1 MSQITSAKFALVALI
16 TSTAL
21 TSAFAAKE
29 KDDREAE
36 YYRII
41 TIPTPQFAGREVT
54 MEAGSLLM
62 LGPDKLACAS
72 RLGDIWIAEGVT
84 SDAPAPKW
92 TRFAS
97 GLHEVLGLAQRPGD
111 KEGWIYCTQ
120 RGEITK
126 LRDRD
131 GDGRADVFETVSDG
145 WGISGDYH
153 EYAFGSKFD
162 RDSNL
167 WVVLCLTGSFNSN
180 AVYRGWCLR
189 VTPEGKVIP
198 TNSGIRSPGGIGMNG
213 EGDVFYT
220 DNQGPWNGACKLQWL
235 KPGAFVGHP
244 GGNKWF
250 DAPETKDAIAG
261 AGLQKP
267 NEPKSKSRLSV
278 EAKQI
283 PELLPPAV
291 YFPYN
296 KMGQSAA
303 GFACDET
310 MGKFGPFAGQL
321 FVGDQTHSTVMRV
334 SLEKVDGKYQGA
346 CYPFRKGFDSGSVAL
361 EYAPDGSL
369 FVYGT
374 DRGWGARGGKP
385 YALQRLVW
393 TGKTPFEI
401 QEMKARADGFE
412 LTFTEP
418 VDPATASN
426 ASNYRMETYTYVYQ
440 SDYGSP
446 EVDQTKPTIKSA
458 EVSSDGRKVR
468 LRIDGMQIGH
478 VHELHA
484 PGVKGVSGANLLHDA
499 AYYTLFY
506 LPAETRE

>member
-1 MSQITSAKFALVALI
+1 MKSVLITLFCPALI
-16 TSTAL
+16 V
-21 TSAFAAKE
+21 SAFGAPE
-29 KDDREAE
+29 KADREAE

-41 TIPTPQFAGREVT
+41 TIPTPTLTGQPVT
-54 MEAGSLLM
+54 MEAGALLM

-72 RLGDIWIAEGVT
+72 RLGDIWIAEGVM
-84 SDAPAPKW
+84 SDAPLPKW

-120 RGEITK
+120 RGEVTRM
-126 LRDRD
+126 RDSNA
-131 GDGRADVFETVSDG
+131 DGRADIFETVSSG

-162 RDSNL
+162 REGNM
-167 WVVLCLTGSFNSN
+167 WIVLCLTGSFDSN
-180 AVYRGWCLR
+180 TTYRGWCLR
-189 VTPEGKVIP
+189 VTPDGKIIP
-198 TNSGIRSPGGIGMNG
+198 TNSGIRSPGGIGFNAA
-213 EGDVFYT
+213 GDAFFT

-250 DAPETKDAIAG
+250 DHPETKDAIAA
-261 AGLQKP
+261 AGVPKP
-267 NEPKSKSRLSV
+267 KQPKSKSRLYL
-278 EAKQI
+278 EAKEI

-291 YFPYN
+291 YFPYP
-296 KMGQSAA
+296 KMGQSAG
-303 GFACDET
+303 GFACDQT
-310 MGKFGPFAGQL
+310 DGKFGPFREQL

-334 SLEKVDGKYQGA
+334 ALEKVNGNYQGA
-346 CYPFRKGFDSGSVAL
+346 CFPFRKGFDSGSL
-361 EYAPDGSL
+361 SLDYAPDGSL

-393 TGKTPFEI
+393 TGKVPFEI
-401 QEMKARADGFE
+401 QEMRARSDGFE
-412 LTFTEP
+412 LSFTEP
-418 VDPATASN
+418 VDAATAADL
-426 ASNYRMETYTYVYQ
+426 ASYRLETYTYIYQ

-446 EVDQTKPTIKSA
+446 EVDATKPVIKGATVSA
-458 EVSSDGRKVR
+458 DRRKVR
-468 LRIDGMQIGH
+468 LVVEGLQIGH

-484 PGVKGVSGANLLHDA
+484 PGVKNERGANLLHDA
-499 AYYTLFY
+499 AYYTLFA
-506 LPAETRE
+506 LPAE